1 MIYQATKKE
10 SQLKYK
16 PTSDSKKTFYNT
28 KETPF
33 SVGLGLLIHQK
44 TRTKDI
50 VNIIAN
56 LDLSIDYEKVL
67 RIDTGIANAVVQ
79 QSLEK

>member
-16 PTSDSKKTFYNT
+16 PTSDSNKTFHNA

-33 SVGLGLLIHQK
+33 SVGLGLLIHKK

-56 LDLSIDYEKVL
+56 LDLSIDYKKVL
-67 RIDTGIANAVVQ
+67 RIDAGIANAVVQ
-79 QSLEK
+79 ESLEK